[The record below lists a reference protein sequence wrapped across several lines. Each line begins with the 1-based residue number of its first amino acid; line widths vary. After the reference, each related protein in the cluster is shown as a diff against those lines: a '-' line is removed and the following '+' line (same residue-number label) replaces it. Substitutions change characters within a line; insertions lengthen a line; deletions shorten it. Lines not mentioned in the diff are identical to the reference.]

1 MNEKHSLPH
10 SCARSLFFSPN
21 KRCFDKVIR
30 LLKQHTSIFAQI
42 ISNEKPQFR
51 YTEQQKKNRSRTT
64 QNDLPTLLALAM
76 SLFLTCAWHTSLEH
90 NTMYLFRLTCWNNK
104 GQWQNRFWTT
114 SKDLRNYSF
123 YCTGNCDI
131 HGKKKRTEPILQKIG
146 LWFTFLAL
154 PFQLA
159 WNRFFGE
166 FFFLCNKL
174 PQKDAHCTGITIQK
188 EMQELGLMLCHRK
201 SSFKQWILCAI
212 LMICINL
219 QFWRTFSVQL
229 NLPVILVHFYRLSAS
244 NFLWNETIQIAV

>member
-1 MNEKHSLPH
+1 MNEKHSLPL

-131 HGKKKRTEPILQKIG
+131 HGKKKNGTDTTKNWPLIYI
-146 LWFTFLAL
+146 
-154 PFQLA
+154 
-159 WNRFFGE
+159 FGASFSTCME
-166 FFFLCNKL
+166 KVFWWIFFL
-174 PQKDAHCTGITIQK
+174 
-188 EMQELGLMLCHRK
+188 
-201 SSFKQWILCAI
+201 
-212 LMICINL
+212 
-219 QFWRTFSVQL
+219 VQ
-229 NLPVILVHFYRLSAS
+229 
-244 NFLWNETIQIAV
+244 QIAAKRCTLYWNYHSERNARIGSYVVPQEIFI